1 MKKILVLLL
10 LFANFAYSEIM
21 EILVSPENLENVL
34 LIDVR
39 TKEEFKSFHIAD
51 SLNVPIATENGYNAD
66 FLNELE
72 ALNVDKNKKIAVI
85 CRSGAR
91 SSAAAK
97 LLDKNGYKDVVNLK
111 GGVERLAKE
120 YNYKFIKE

>member
-1 MKKILVLLL
+1 MKRIFFLLCFSSCVLFGKISNVLVTPEALNDVLL
-10 LFANFAYSEIM
+10 
-21 EILVSPENLENVL
+21 V
-34 LIDVR
+34 DVR
-39 TKEEFKSFHIAD
+39 TKEEFKSFHIAG
-51 SLNVPIATENGYNAD
+51 SLNVPITTQSGYNAD

-97 LLDKNGYKDVVNLK
+97 LLDKNGYKDVVNLE

-120 YNYKFIKE
+120 YDYKFIKE

>member
-1 MKKILVLLL
+1 MKKIIFILCFGSCVL
-10 LFANFAYSEIM
+10 FGKISN
-21 EILVSPENLENVL
+21 ILVTPEALNDVL

-39 TKEEFKSFHIAD
+39 TKEEFKSFHIAGA
-51 SLNVPIATENGYNAD
+51 LNIPITTENGYNAN

-72 ALNVDKNKKIAVI
+72 DLNIDKNKKIAVI

>member
-1 MKKILVLLL
+1 MKKIILVLFFSICM
-10 LFANFAYSEIM
+10 LFGKISN
-21 EILVSPENLENVL
+21 ILVTPEALNDVL

-39 TKEEFKSFHIAD
+39 TKEEFKSFHIAG
-51 SLNVPIATENGYNAD
+51 SLNVPITTKNGYNAD

-72 ALNVDKNKKIAVI
+72 ALNIDKGKKIAVI
-85 CRSGAR
+85 CKSGAR

-111 GGVERLAKE
+111 GGIERLVKE
-120 YNYKFIKE
+120 YDYKFIKE

>member
-39 TKEEFKSFHIAD
+39 TKEEFKSFHIAGT
-51 SLNVPIATENGYNAD
+51 LNIPITTENGYNAN

-72 ALNVDKNKKIAVI
+72 DLNIDKNKKIAVI

-91 SSAAAK
+91 SSVAAK

>member
-39 TKEEFKSFHIAD
+39 TKEEFKSFHIAGA
-51 SLNVPIATENGYNAD
+51 LNVPITTKNGYNAD

-72 ALNVDKNKKIAVI
+72 YLNIDKNKKIAVI

>member
-1 MKKILVLLL
+1 
-10 LFANFAYSEIM
+10 M

-51 SLNVPIATENGYNAD
+51 SLNVPITTKNGYNAD

-72 ALNVDKNKKIAVI
+72 YLNIDKNKKIAVI

-111 GGVERLAKE
+111 GGVDRLAKE
-120 YNYKFIKE
+120 YDYKFIKE

>member
-1 MKKILVLLL
+1 MKKIIFILCFSSCVL
-10 LFANFAYSEIM
+10 FGKISN
-21 EILVSPENLENVL
+21 ILATPEALNDVL

-51 SLNVPIATENGYNAD
+51 SLNVPITTENGYNAD

-85 CRSGAR
+85 CKSGAR

-111 GGVERLAKE
+111 VGVERLAKE

>member
-1 MKKILVLLL
+1 MLFGKISNILATPEALNDVLL
-10 LFANFAYSEIM
+10 
-21 EILVSPENLENVL
+21 V
-34 LIDVR
+34 DVR
-39 TKEEFKSFHIAD
+39 TKEEFKSFHIAG
-51 SLNVPIATENGYNAD
+51 SLNVPITTQNGYNAD

-72 ALNVDKNKKIAVI
+72 ALNIDKGKKIAVI

-111 GGVERLAKE
+111 GGVERLTKE
-120 YNYKFIKE
+120 YDYKFIKE

>member
-39 TKEEFKSFHIAD
+39 TKEEFKSFHIAGT
-51 SLNVPIATENGYNAD
+51 LNIPITTENGYNAN

-72 ALNVDKNKKIAVI
+72 DLNIDKNKKIAVI

>member
-1 MKKILVLLL
+1 MLFGKIS
-10 LFANFAYSEIM
+10 N
-21 EILVSPENLENVL
+21 ILATPEALNDVL

-39 TKEEFKSFHIAD
+39 TKEEFKSFHIAS
-51 SLNVPIATENGYNAD
+51 SLNVPITTESGYNAD

-85 CRSGAR
+85 CKSGAR

-120 YNYKFIKE
+120 YDYKFIKE

>member
-1 MKKILVLLL
+1 MKKIIFILCFSSCVL
-10 LFANFAYSEIM
+10 FGKISN
-21 EILVSPENLENVL
+21 ILATPEALNDVL

-39 TKEEFKSFHIAD
+39 TKEEFKSFHVAG
-51 SLNVPIATENGYNAD
+51 SLNVPITTESGYNAD

-97 LLDKNGYKDVVNLK
+97 LLDKNGYKDVVNLE

-120 YNYKFIKE
+120 YDYKFIKE

>member
-1 MKKILVLLL
+1 MKRIFFLLCFSSCVLFGKISNVLVTPEALNDVLL
-10 LFANFAYSEIM
+10 
-21 EILVSPENLENVL
+21 V
-34 LIDVR
+34 DVR
-39 TKEEFKSFHIAD
+39 TKEEFKSFHIAG
-51 SLNVPIATENGYNAD
+51 SLNVPITTENGYNAD

-85 CRSGAR
+85 CKSGAR
-91 SSAAAK
+91 SSVAAK

>member
-1 MKKILVLLL
+1 MKRIFFLLCFSSCVLFGKISNVLVTPEALNDVLL
-10 LFANFAYSEIM
+10 
-21 EILVSPENLENVL
+21 V
-34 LIDVR
+34 DVR
-39 TKEEFKSFHIAD
+39 TKEEFKSFHIAG
-51 SLNVPIATENGYNAD
+51 SLNVPITTQNGYNAD

-85 CRSGAR
+85 CKSGAR
-91 SSAAAK
+91 SSVAAK

-120 YNYKFIKE
+120 YNYNFIKE

>member
-1 MKKILVLLL
+1 MLFGKIS
-10 LFANFAYSEIM
+10 N
-21 EILVSPENLENVL
+21 ILATPEALNDVL

-39 TKEEFKSFHIAD
+39 TKEEFKSFHIAGT
-51 SLNVPIATENGYNAD
+51 LNIPITTENGYNAN

-72 ALNVDKNKKIAVI
+72 DLNIDKNKKIAVI

-91 SSAAAK
+91 SSVAAK

>member
-1 MKKILVLLL
+1 MKKIIFILCFGSCV
-10 LFANFAYSEIM
+10 FFGKISN
-21 EILVSPENLENVL
+21 ILVTPEALNDVL

-39 TKEEFKSFHIAD
+39 TKEEFKSFHIAGA
-51 SLNVPIATENGYNAD
+51 LNIPITTENGYNAN

-72 ALNVDKNKKIAVI
+72 DLNIDKNKKMAVI

>member
-1 MKKILVLLL
+1 MLFGKISNILVT
-10 LFANFAYSEIM
+10 
-21 EILVSPENLENVL
+21 PEALNNVL

-39 TKEEFKSFHIAD
+39 TKEEFKSFHIAGA
-51 SLNVPIATENGYNAD
+51 LNIPITTENGYNAN

-72 ALNVDKNKKIAVI
+72 YLNIDKNKKIAVI

>member
-1 MKKILVLLL
+1 MLFGKIS
-10 LFANFAYSEIM
+10 N
-21 EILVSPENLENVL
+21 ILATPEALNDVL

-39 TKEEFKSFHIAD
+39 TKEEFKSFHVAG
-51 SLNVPIATENGYNAD
+51 SLNVPITTESGYNAD

-97 LLDKNGYKDVVNLK
+97 LLDKNGYKDVVNLE

-120 YNYKFIKE
+120 YDYKFIKE